1 MENFNI
7 VDIPVFED
15 EKAQA
20 LVDSLKDVFEKSQY
34 NFAKVCEGV
43 SKIWSYF
50 KNQYF
55 NAKNNEYYNSY
66 ALLAKFGFDKKAVS
80 RYKSCYERFIF
91 PVGN

>member
-7 VDIPVFED
+7 VDIPAFED

-20 LVDSLKDVFEKSQY
+20 LVDVLKAAFEKSQN
-34 NFAKVCEGV
+34 NFAKICEGV
-43 SKIWSYF
+43 YKIWFYF

-80 RYKSCYERFIF
+80 RHRGLATMIKQAMK
-91 PVGN
+91 